1 MSAPTSTRRQSAGA
15 PTPADAPTTANG
27 LLLRAVRRR
36 RHLVVPGLVLMTLW
50 QLCEALV
57 PIAIGV
63 IVDVAIIPLDRWAL
77 LWSVVGL
84 IALFTV
90 LSLGYRFGARMSNR
104 ALQEEAHDLRV
115 EVTRVPL
122 TRRRAMDGASSGDVL
137 SVCSADADVA
147 ALVFRQI
154 ALGGSAVISIV
165 GISVYLLWTDWLVGL
180 IVLIGVP
187 LSLVLVALPSRAIS
201 RHSTAQQA
209 AIGRA
214 SSRATDIMAGM
225 RVLKAGGG
233 ERWAAEQYRTASEEA
248 AAAGIVTAER
258 TGRVQGI
265 GSLGMAVVLALVL
278 LAAGY
283 RVLAG
288 EMETG
293 TLVSVVGVAVFFE
306 EPVRMITQMVSIS
319 ARSHGAAQRLVDLLG
334 SAPVDDSGDEVPAGT
349 RLEVRGLALPDGR
362 ALDLEVAEGE
372 VVALVA
378 DQPAAANA
386 VTLAIAGHG
395 DGADAVLVGGHRR
408 SHLAP
413 AIAEHLV
420 AAPHR
425 VDLFVGTIRSNI
437 AMKHDGPGHNGEHG
451 GPGDDD
457 EHGGS
462 GQGGPGDD
470 DELGEPGAGGEAA
483 TPISHEV
490 LRASAVA
497 EIIEHLPDG
506 LDHAVQEGGRNLSG
520 GQRQRIALARALHA
534 DPDVLVLHEPTS
546 AVDAVTEW
554 EIAQAVRRLRTS
566 RSRQATLIVTSS
578 PPFLATADRVV
589 HLPRSGEARS
599 GTHLEL
605 REASASYRT
614 AVDR

>member
-1 MSAPTSTRRQSAGA
+1 MSAPTSTRRQPAGA

-122 TRRRAMDGASSGDVL
+122 TRRRAMDDASSGDVL

-214 SSRATDIMAGM
+214 SSRATDIMAGL
-225 RVLKAGGG
+225 RVLKAGGA

-278 LAAGY
+278 LASGY

-288 EMETG
+288 EMEIG

-334 SAPVDDSGDEVPAGT
+334 SAPVDDSGDEVPAGA

-362 ALDLEVAEGE
+362 SLDLEVAEGE
-372 VVALVA
+372 VVTLVA

-437 AMKHDGPGHNGEHG
+437 AMKHDGPGDDSEHG
-451 GPGDDD
+451 GPRG
-457 EHGGS
+457 GGS
-462 GQGGPGDD
+462 GHGGPGDD
-470 DELGEPGAGGEAA
+470 DELGQSGAGGEAA
-483 TPISHEV
+483 TPISREV

-534 DPDVLVLHEPTS
+534 DPDALVLHEPTS

-566 RSRQATLIVTSS
+566 RPRQATLIVTSS

-589 HLPRSGEARS
+589 HLPRSGGARS

>member
-1 MSAPTSTRRQSAGA
+1 MSAPTSTRRQPAGA

-187 LSLVLVALPSRAIS
+187 LSLVLVALPSRTIS

-214 SSRATDIMAGM
+214 SSRATDIMAGL

-288 EMETG
+288 EMEIG

-334 SAPVDDSGDEVPAGT
+334 SAPVDDSGDEVPAGA
-349 RLEVRGLALPDGR
+349 RLEVRGLELPDGR
-362 ALDLEVAEGE
+362 AFDLEVDEGE

-386 VTLAIAGHG
+386 VTLAVAGHG

-437 AMKHDGPGHNGEHG
+437 AMEHD

-457 EHGGS
+457 EHRGPGVVGS
-462 GQGGPGDD
+462 GHGGPGDD
-470 DELGEPGAGGEAA
+470 DELGESGAGGEAA
-483 TPISHEV
+483 TPITREV

-497 EIIEHLPDG
+497 EIVEHLPDG
-506 LDHAVQEGGRNLSG
+506 LDHVVQEGGRNLSG

-566 RSRQATLIVTSS
+566 RPRQATLIVTSS

-589 HLPRSGEARS
+589 HLPRSGEART

-605 REASASYRT
+605 RQASASYRT

>member
-15 PTPADAPTTANG
+15 PTPADAPTTTNG

-187 LSLVLVALPSRAIS
+187 LSLVLVALPSRTIS

-214 SSRATDIMAGM
+214 SSRATDIMAGL

-288 EMETG
+288 EMEIG

-334 SAPVDDSGDEVPAGT
+334 SAPVDDSGDEVPAGA

-362 ALDLEVAEGE
+362 SFDLEVAEGE

-437 AMKHDGPGHNGEHG
+437 AMKHDGPG
-451 GPGDDD
+451 DD
-457 EHGGS
+457 G
-462 GQGGPGDD
+462 
-470 DELGEPGAGGEAA
+470 ELGESGGGGEAA
-483 TPISHEV
+483 TPISREV

-554 EIAQAVRRLRTS
+554 EIAQAVRGLRTS
-566 RSRQATLIVTSS
+566 RPRQATLIVTSS

>member
-1 MSAPTSTRRQSAGA
+1 
-15 PTPADAPTTANG
+15 
-27 LLLRAVRRR
+27 
-36 RHLVVPGLVLMTLW
+36 
-50 QLCEALV
+50 
-57 PIAIGV
+57 
-63 IVDVAIIPLDRWAL
+63 
-77 LWSVVGL
+77 
-84 IALFTV
+84 
-90 LSLGYRFGARMSNR
+90 
-104 ALQEEAHDLRV
+104 
-115 EVTRVPL
+115 
-122 TRRRAMDGASSGDVL
+122 
-137 SVCSADADVA
+137 
-147 ALVFRQI
+147 
-154 ALGGSAVISIV
+154 
-165 GISVYLLWTDWLVGL
+165 
-180 IVLIGVP
+180 
-187 LSLVLVALPSRAIS
+187 
-201 RHSTAQQA
+201 
-209 AIGRA
+209 
-214 SSRATDIMAGM
+214 
-225 RVLKAGGG
+225 
-233 ERWAAEQYRTASEEA
+233 
-248 AAAGIVTAER
+248 
-258 TGRVQGI
+258 
-265 GSLGMAVVLALVL
+265 
-278 LAAGY
+278 
-283 RVLAG
+283 
-288 EMETG
+288 
-293 TLVSVVGVAVFFE
+293 
-306 EPVRMITQMVSIS
+306 
-319 ARSHGAAQRLVDLLG
+319 
-334 SAPVDDSGDEVPAGT
+334 
-349 RLEVRGLALPDGR
+349 LEVRGLALPDGR
-362 ALDLEVAEGE
+362 SLDLEVAEGE

-437 AMKHDGPGHNGEHG
+437 AMRHD

-457 EHGGS
+457 ELGDPGVGGS
-462 GQGGPGDD
+462 GHGGPGDD

-483 TPISHEV
+483 TPITREV

-566 RSRQATLIVTSS
+566 RPRQATLIVTSS

>member
-1 MSAPTSTRRQSAGA
+1 MSAPTRASSPGSE
-15 PTPADAPTTANG
+15 APTTANG
-27 LLLRAVRRR
+27 LLLRALGRR
-36 RHLVVPGLVLMTLW
+36 RHLWAPGLVLMTLW

-63 IVDVAIIPLDRWAL
+63 IVDAAIIPLDRWAM

-84 IALFTV
+84 IGLFTV

-115 EVTRVPL
+115 EATRVPL

-154 ALGGSAVISIV
+154 ALGGSAVIGIV
-165 GISVYLLWTDWLVGL
+165 GISVYLLWTDWVVGL

-209 AIGRA
+209 AIGMA
-214 SSRATDIMAGM
+214 SSRATDIMAGL

-233 ERWAAEQYRTASEEA
+233 ERWAAEQYRTASEDA
-248 AAAGIVTAER
+248 VAAGIITAER
-258 TGRVQGI
+258 SGRVQGI

-283 RVLAG
+283 RVIQG
-288 EMETG
+288 QMEIG

-306 EPVRMITQMVSIS
+306 EPVRMITQMVAVF
-319 ARSHGAAQRLVDLLG
+319 ARSHGAAQRLVDLLQ
-334 SAPVDDSGDEVPAGT
+334 SAPVDDSGSEVPAGAEL
-349 RLEVRGLALPDGR
+349 RVQGLALPDGR
-362 ALDLEVAEGE
+362 TLDLEVAEGE

-378 DQPAAANA
+378 DQPAAADA
-386 VTLAIAGHG
+386 VALAVAGHG

-408 SHLAP
+408 SQLAP

-425 VDLFVGTIRSNI
+425 VDLFVGTVRSNI
-437 AMKHDGPGHNGEHG
+437 TMSH
-451 GPGDDD
+451 DDD
-457 EHGGS
+457 E
-462 GQGGPGDD
+462 
-470 DELGEPGAGGEAA
+470 E
-483 TPISHEV
+483 PISEAV
-490 LRASAVA
+490 LQASAVA
-497 EIIEHLPDG
+497 EILENLPDG
-506 LDHAVQEGGRNLSG
+506 LNHPVREGGRNLSG
-520 GQRQRIALARALHA
+520 GQRQRIALARALHS
-534 DPDVLVLHEPTS
+534 DPYVLVLHEPTS

-566 RSRQATLIVTSS
+566 RPGQATLIVTSS

-589 HLPRSGEARS
+589 HLPRGGGVRTGS
-599 GTHLEL
+599 HLEL
-605 REASASYRT
+605 REASATYRT

>member
-1 MSAPTSTRRQSAGA
+1 MSALTSTRRQSAGA
-15 PTPADAPTTANG
+15 PTPANAPTTANG

-187 LSLVLVALPSRAIS
+187 LSLVLVALPSRTIS

-214 SSRATDIMAGM
+214 SSRATDIMAGL

-288 EMETG
+288 EMEIG

-362 ALDLEVAEGE
+362 PLDLEVAEGE

-437 AMKHDGPGHNGEHG
+437 AMKHDGPGDDSEHG
-451 GPGDDD
+451 GPRG
-457 EHGGS
+457 GGS
-462 GQGGPGDD
+462 GHGGPGDD
-470 DELGEPGAGGEAA
+470 DELGESGASGEAA

-566 RSRQATLIVTSS
+566 RPRQATLIVTSS

>member
-214 SSRATDIMAGM
+214 SSRATDIMAGL

-288 EMETG
+288 EMEIG

-334 SAPVDDSGDEVPAGT
+334 SAPVDDSGDEVPAET
-349 RLEVRGLALPDGR
+349 RLEVRGLELPDGR
-362 ALDLEVAEGE
+362 AVDLEVAEGE

-395 DGADAVLVGGHRR
+395 DGADAVMVGGHRR

-437 AMKHDGPGHNGEHG
+437 AMKHDGPG
-451 GPGDDD
+451 DDD
-457 EHGGS
+457 ELSGPGVGGS
-462 GQGGPGDD
+462 GHGGPGDD
-470 DELGEPGAGGEAA
+470 DELGESGAGGEAA
-483 TPISHEV
+483 TPITREV

-497 EIIEHLPDG
+497 EIIEHLPEG

-566 RSRQATLIVTSS
+566 RPRQATLIVTSS

-589 HLPRSGEARS
+589 HLPRSGEART

>member
-1 MSAPTSTRRQSAGA
+1 
-15 PTPADAPTTANG
+15 
-27 LLLRAVRRR
+27 
-36 RHLVVPGLVLMTLW
+36 
-50 QLCEALV
+50 
-57 PIAIGV
+57 
-63 IVDVAIIPLDRWAL
+63 
-77 LWSVVGL
+77 
-84 IALFTV
+84 
-90 LSLGYRFGARMSNR
+90 
-104 ALQEEAHDLRV
+104 
-115 EVTRVPL
+115 
-122 TRRRAMDGASSGDVL
+122 
-137 SVCSADADVA
+137 
-147 ALVFRQI
+147 
-154 ALGGSAVISIV
+154 V

-187 LSLVLVALPSRAIS
+187 LSLVLVALPSRTIS

-214 SSRATDIMAGM
+214 SSRATDVMAGL

-288 EMETG
+288 EMEIG

-349 RLEVRGLALPDGR
+349 RLEVRGLVLPDGR
-362 ALDLEVAEGE
+362 SLDLEVAEGK

-437 AMKHDGPGHNGEHG
+437 AMKHDGPGDDSEHG
-451 GPGDDD
+451 GPRG
-457 EHGGS
+457 GGS
-462 GQGGPGDD
+462 GHGGPGDD
-470 DELGEPGAGGEAA
+470 DELGEPGAGGEAS

-566 RSRQATLIVTSS
+566 RPRQATLIVTSS

>member
-15 PTPADAPTTANG
+15 PTPANAPTTANG

-214 SSRATDIMAGM
+214 SSRATDIMAGL

-233 ERWAAEQYRTASEEA
+233 ERWAAEQYRSASEEA

-288 EMETG
+288 EMEIG

-437 AMKHDGPGHNGEHG
+437 AMRHDGPGDE
-451 GPGDDD
+451 D
-457 EHGGS
+457 EHR
-462 GQGGPGDD
+462 GPGDD
-470 DELGEPGAGGEAA
+470 DELGESGAGGEAA
-483 TPISHEV
+483 TPISREV

-566 RSRQATLIVTSS
+566 RPRQATLIVTSS

-589 HLPRSGEARS
+589 HLPRSGETRT

>member
-15 PTPADAPTTANG
+15 PTTADAPTTANG

-214 SSRATDIMAGM
+214 SSRATDIMAGL

-288 EMETG
+288 EMEIG

-334 SAPVDDSGDEVPAGT
+334 SAPVDDSGDEVPAGV

-362 ALDLEVAEGE
+362 PLDLEVAEGE

-437 AMKHDGPGHNGEHG
+437 AMRHG
-451 GPGDDD
+451 GSGDDD
-457 EHGGS
+457 ELGGP
-462 GQGGPGDD
+462 GVVGLGHGGPGDD
-470 DELGEPGAGGEAA
+470 DELGESGAGGEAA
-483 TPISHEV
+483 TPITREV

-497 EIIEHLPDG
+497 EIVEHLPDG
-506 LDHAVQEGGRNLSG
+506 LDHVVQEGGRNLSG

-566 RSRQATLIVTSS
+566 RPRQATLIVTTS

>member
-1 MSAPTSTRRQSAGA
+1 MSAPTSPSARPRRRAA
-15 PTPADAPTTANG
+15 DTPGGPAPTTANG
-27 LLLRAVRRR
+27 LLLRALGRR
-36 RHLVVPGLVLMTLW
+36 RHLWAPGLVLMTLW

-63 IVDVAIIPLDRWAL
+63 IVDAAIIPLDRWAM

-84 IALFTV
+84 IGLFTV

-154 ALGGSAVISIV
+154 ALGGSAVIGIV
-165 GISVYLLWTDWLVGL
+165 GISVYLLWTDWVVGL

-209 AIGRA
+209 AIGMA
-214 SSRATDIMAGM
+214 SSRATDIMAGL

-233 ERWAAEQYRTASEEA
+233 ERWAAEQYRTASEDA

-258 TGRVQGI
+258 SGRVQGI

-283 RVLAG
+283 RVLQG
-288 EMETG
+288 QMEIG

-306 EPVRMITQMVSIS
+306 EPVRMITQMVAVF
-319 ARSHGAAQRLVDLLG
+319 ARSHGAAQRLVDLLQ
-334 SAPVDDSGDEVPAGT
+334 SAPVDDSGSEVPGGAEL
-349 RLEVRGLALPDGR
+349 RVQGLALPDGR
-362 ALDLEVAEGE
+362 AFDLEVAEGE

-378 DQPAAANA
+378 DQPAAADA

-408 SHLAP
+408 SQLAP

-425 VDLFVGTIRSNI
+425 VDLFVGTVRSNI
-437 AMKHDGPGHNGEHG
+437 TMSH
-451 GPGDDD
+451 DDD
-457 EHGGS
+457 E
-462 GQGGPGDD
+462 
-470 DELGEPGAGGEAA
+470 E
-483 TPISHEV
+483 PISEAV
-490 LRASAVA
+490 LQASAVA
-497 EIIEHLPDG
+497 EILENLPDG
-506 LDHAVQEGGRNLSG
+506 LDHPVREGGRNLSG

-566 RSRQATLIVTSS
+566 RPGQATLIVTSS

-589 HLPRSGEARS
+589 HLPRSGDVRT

-605 REASASYRT
+605 REASATYRT

>member
-15 PTPADAPTTANG
+15 PTTADAPTTANG

-147 ALVFRQI
+147 AFVFRQI

-214 SSRATDIMAGM
+214 SSRATDIMAGL

-233 ERWAAEQYRTASEEA
+233 ERWATEQYRSASEEA

-288 EMETG
+288 EMEIG

-334 SAPVDDSGDEVPAGT
+334 SAPVDDSGDEVPAGA
-349 RLEVRGLALPDGR
+349 RLEVRGLELSDGR

-437 AMKHDGPGHNGEHG
+437 AMKHDGPG
-451 GPGDDD
+451 
-457 EHGGS
+457 
-462 GQGGPGDD
+462 DD
-470 DELGEPGAGGEAA
+470 DELGESGAGGEAA
-483 TPISHEV
+483 TPITREV

-497 EIIEHLPDG
+497 EVIEHLPDG

-554 EIAQAVRRLRTS
+554 EIAQAVRGLRTS
-566 RSRQATLIVTSS
+566 RPRQATLIVTSS

>member
-15 PTPADAPTTANG
+15 PTTADAPTTANG

-122 TRRRAMDGASSGDVL
+122 TRRRAMDGARSGDVL

-214 SSRATDIMAGM
+214 SSRATDIMAGL

-288 EMETG
+288 EMEIG

-334 SAPVDDSGDEVPAGT
+334 SAPVDDSGDEVPAGA

-362 ALDLEVAEGE
+362 PLDLEVAEGE

-437 AMKHDGPGHNGEHG
+437 AMKHVGA
-451 GPGDDD
+451 GDDD
-457 EHGGS
+457 ELGGPGVGGS
-462 GQGGPGDD
+462 GHGGPGDD
-470 DELGEPGAGGEAA
+470 DELGESGAGGEAA

-566 RSRQATLIVTSS
+566 RPRQATLIVTSS

-589 HLPRSGEARS
+589 HLPRSGETRT

>member
-1 MSAPTSTRRQSAGA
+1 
-15 PTPADAPTTANG
+15 
-27 LLLRAVRRR
+27 
-36 RHLVVPGLVLMTLW
+36 MTLW

-63 IVDVAIIPLDRWAL
+63 IVDVAIIPLDRWAM

-84 IALFTV
+84 IVLFTV
-90 LSLGYRFGARMSNR
+90 LSLGYRFGARMSNT
-104 ALQEEAHDLRV
+104 ALNEEAHDLRV
-115 EVTRVPL
+115 EATRVPL
-122 TRRRAMDGASSGDVL
+122 TRRRAMDATSSGDVL

-154 ALGGSAVISIV
+154 ALGGSAAIGIV
-165 GISVYLLWTDWLVGL
+165 GISVYLLWTDWVVGL

-187 LSLVLVALPSRAIS
+187 LSLALVALPSRVIS

-209 AIGRA
+209 AIGMA
-214 SSRATDIMAGM
+214 SSRAADIMAGL

-233 ERWAAEQYRTASEEA
+233 ERWAAEQYRHASEEA

-258 TGRVQGI
+258 SGRVQGI
-265 GSLGMAVVLALVL
+265 GSLGMAAVLALVL

-283 RVLAG
+283 RVIQG
-288 EMETG
+288 QMEIG

-306 EPVRMITQMVSIS
+306 EPVRMITQMVAVY
-319 ARSHGAAQRLVDLLG
+319 ARSHGAAQRLVDHLG
-334 SAPVDDSGDEVPAGT
+334 SAPVDDSGDQLPAGADL
-349 RLEVRGLALPDGR
+349 RIQGLELPDGR
-362 ALDLEVAEGE
+362 RIDLEVAEGE

-378 DQPAAANA
+378 DQPAAADA
-386 VTLAIAGHG
+386 ITLAVAGHS

-408 SHLAP
+408 SQLAP
-413 AIAEHLV
+413 EIAAHLV

-437 AMKHDGPGHNGEHG
+437 TLRH
-451 GPGDDD
+451 DDD
-457 EHGGS
+457 EEG
-462 GQGGPGDD
+462 
-470 DELGEPGAGGEAA
+470 
-483 TPISHEV
+483 PISEEV
-490 LRASAVA
+490 LRGSAVA
-497 EIIEHLPDG
+497 EILENLPVG
-506 LDHAVQEGGRNLSG
+506 LGSEVREGGRNLSG

-566 RSRQATLIVTSS
+566 RPGQATLVVTSS

-589 HLPRSGEARS
+589 HLPRSGEART

-605 REASASYRT
+605 REASATYRT

>member
-1 MSAPTSTRRQSAGA
+1 MSAPTSTRRRSAA
-15 PTPADAPTTANG
+15 VPAEAAAPTTANG

-84 IALFTV
+84 VALFTV

-122 TRRRAMDGASSGDVL
+122 SRRRAMDGASSGDVL

-214 SSRATDIMAGM
+214 SSRATDIMAGL

-233 ERWAAEQYRTASEEA
+233 ERWAAEQYRSASEEA

-288 EMETG
+288 EMEIG

-319 ARSHGAAQRLVDLLG
+319 ARSHGAAQRIVDLLG
-334 SAPVDDSGDEVPAGT
+334 SAPVDDSGDEVPAGA
-349 RLEVRGLALPDGR
+349 RLEVRGLELPDGR

-437 AMKHDGPGHNGEHG
+437 AMKHDGPGDDSEHG
-451 GPGDDD
+451 GPRG
-457 EHGGS
+457 
-462 GQGGPGDD
+462 GGPGDD
-470 DELGEPGAGGEAA
+470 DELGESGAGGEAA
-483 TPISHEV
+483 TPITREV

-497 EIIEHLPDG
+497 ESIEHLPDG
-506 LDHAVQEGGRNLSG
+506 LDHVVQEGGRNLSG

-566 RSRQATLIVTSS
+566 RPRQATLIVTSS

>member
-1 MSAPTSTRRQSAGA
+1 MSAPMSTRRQSAGA

-84 IALFTV
+84 VALFTV

-187 LSLVLVALPSRAIS
+187 LSLVLVALPSRTIS

-214 SSRATDIMAGM
+214 SSRATDIMAGL

-288 EMETG
+288 EMEIG

-334 SAPVDDSGDEVPAGT
+334 SAPVDDSGDEVPAGA

-362 ALDLEVAEGE
+362 SLDLEVAEGK

-395 DGADAVLVGGHRR
+395 DGTDAVLVGGHRR

-437 AMKHDGPGHNGEHG
+437 AMKHDGPGGDGEHG
-451 GPGDDD
+451 GPGG
-457 EHGGS
+457 GGS
-462 GQGGPGDD
+462 GHGGPGDD
-470 DELGEPGAGGEAA
+470 DELGQSGAGGEAA

-497 EIIEHLPDG
+497 EVIEHLPDG

-566 RSRQATLIVTSS
+566 RPRQATLIVTSS

>member
-15 PTPADAPTTANG
+15 PTTADAPSTANG
-27 LLLRAVRRR
+27 LLLRAVKRR

-84 IALFTV
+84 VALFTV

-122 TRRRAMDGASSGDVL
+122 SRRRAMDGASSGDVL

-214 SSRATDIMAGM
+214 SSRATDIMAGL

-233 ERWAAEQYRTASEEA
+233 ERWAAEQYRSASEEA

-288 EMETG
+288 EMEIG

-319 ARSHGAAQRLVDLLG
+319 ARSHGAAQRIVDLLG
-334 SAPVDDSGDEVPAGT
+334 SAPVDDSGDEVPAGA
-349 RLEVRGLALPDGR
+349 RLEVRGLELPDGR

-437 AMKHDGPGHNGEHG
+437 AMRHDG
-451 GPGDDD
+451 
-457 EHGGS
+457 S
-462 GQGGPGDD
+462 GDD
-470 DELGEPGAGGEAA
+470 DELGESGAGGEAA
-483 TPISHEV
+483 TPISREV
-490 LRASAVA
+490 LRTSAVA

-566 RSRQATLIVTSS
+566 RPRQATLIVTSS

-589 HLPRSGEARS
+589 HLPRSGETRT

>member
-1 MSAPTSTRRQSAGA
+1 MSAPTRASSPGSE
-15 PTPADAPTTANG
+15 APTTANG
-27 LLLRAVRRR
+27 LLLRALGRR
-36 RHLVVPGLVLMTLW
+36 RHLWAPGLVLMTLW

-63 IVDVAIIPLDRWAL
+63 IVDAAIIPLDRWAM

-84 IALFTV
+84 IGLFTV

-115 EVTRVPL
+115 EATRVPL

-154 ALGGSAVISIV
+154 ALGGSAVIGIV
-165 GISVYLLWTDWLVGL
+165 GISVYLLWTDWVVGL

-209 AIGRA
+209 AIGMA
-214 SSRATDIMAGM
+214 SSRAADIMAGL

-233 ERWAAEQYRTASEEA
+233 ERWAAEQYRTASEDA
-248 AAAGIVTAER
+248 VAAGIITAER
-258 TGRVQGI
+258 SGRVQGI

-283 RVLAG
+283 RVIQG
-288 EMETG
+288 QMEIG

-306 EPVRMITQMVSIS
+306 EPVRMITQMVAVF
-319 ARSHGAAQRLVDLLG
+319 ARSHGAAQRLVDLLQ
-334 SAPVDDSGDEVPAGT
+334 SAPVDDSGSEVPAGAEL
-349 RLEVRGLALPDGR
+349 RVQGLALPDGR
-362 ALDLEVAEGE
+362 TLDLEVAEGE

-378 DQPAAANA
+378 DQPAAADA
-386 VTLAIAGHG
+386 VALAVAGHG

-408 SHLAP
+408 SQLAP

-425 VDLFVGTIRSNI
+425 VDLFVGTVRSNI
-437 AMKHDGPGHNGEHG
+437 TMSH
-451 GPGDDD
+451 DDD
-457 EHGGS
+457 E
-462 GQGGPGDD
+462 
-470 DELGEPGAGGEAA
+470 E
-483 TPISHEV
+483 PISEAV
-490 LRASAVA
+490 LQASAVA
-497 EIIEHLPDG
+497 EILENLPDG
-506 LDHAVQEGGRNLSG
+506 LDHPVREGGRNLSG
-520 GQRQRIALARALHA
+520 GQRQRIALARALHS

-566 RSRQATLIVTSS
+566 RPGQATLIVTSS

-589 HLPRSGEARS
+589 HLPRSGDVRT
-599 GTHLEL
+599 GTHHEL
-605 REASASYRT
+605 REASATYRA

>member
-1 MSAPTSTRRQSAGA
+1 MSAPTSKRRQSAGA
-15 PTPADAPTTANG
+15 PTTADAPTTANG

-84 IALFTV
+84 ISLFTV

-187 LSLVLVALPSRAIS
+187 LSLVLVALPSRTIS

-214 SSRATDIMAGM
+214 SSRATDIMAGL

-288 EMETG
+288 EMEIG

-334 SAPVDDSGDEVPAGT
+334 AAPVDDSGDEVPAGA
-349 RLEVRGLALPDGR
+349 RLEVRGLELPDGR

-437 AMKHDGPGHNGEHG
+437 AMRHDG
-451 GPGDDD
+451 
-457 EHGGS
+457 S
-462 GQGGPGDD
+462 GDD
-470 DELGEPGAGGEAA
+470 DELGESGAGGEAA
-483 TPISHEV
+483 TPISREV

-566 RSRQATLIVTSS
+566 RPRQATLIVTSS

>member
-1 MSAPTSTRRQSAGA
+1 MSAPTSTRRQDTGIPS
-15 PTPADAPTTANG
+15 TANG
-27 LLLRAVRRR
+27 LLLRAIGRRKR
-36 RHLVVPGLVLMTLW
+36 LVGPGLVLMTMW

-63 IVDVAIIPLDRWAL
+63 IVDRAIIPLDATAM
-77 LWSVVGL
+77 LWSVLGL

-90 LSLGYRFGARMSNR
+90 LSLSYRFGARLSNR

-115 EVTRVPL
+115 EATRVPL
-122 TRRRAMDGASSGDVL
+122 TRRRAMDDASSGDVL

-154 ALGGSAVISIV
+154 ALGGSALIGIV
-165 GISVYLLWTDWLVGL
+165 GISAYLLWTDLLVGL

-187 LSLVLVALPSRAIS
+187 LSLVLVALPSRVIS
-201 RHSTAQQA
+201 RHSTAQQT
-209 AIGRA
+209 AIGMA
-214 SSRATDIMAGM
+214 SSRATDIMTGL

-233 ERWAAEQYRTASEEA
+233 ERWAAEQYRDASRSA
-248 AAAGIVTAER
+248 ADAGIVTAER

-265 GSLGMAVVLALVL
+265 GSLGMAVVLSLVL

-283 RVLAG
+283 RVLSG
-288 EMETG
+288 EMAIG

-306 EPVRMITQMVSIS
+306 EPVRLITAMVSIF
-319 ARSHGAAQRLVDLLG
+319 ARSHGAAQRLVDLQA
-334 SAPVDDSGDEVPAGT
+334 SAPVDESGSEVPEGSHLQVSG
-349 RLEVRGLALPDGR
+349 LELPDGR
-362 ALDLEVAEGE
+362 ELDLEVAAGE
-372 VVALVA
+372 IVALVVE
-378 DQPAAANA
+378 QPAAADA
-386 VTLAIAGHG
+386 VTLAMAGHS

-408 SHLAP
+408 SSLAA
-413 AIAEHLV
+413 AIADHV
-420 AAPHR
+420 VVAPHR

-437 AMKHDGPGHNGEHG
+437 AMRHDGGGHGSTRDDG
-451 GPGDDD
+451 GGD
-457 EHGGS
+457 
-462 GQGGPGDD
+462 
-470 DELGEPGAGGEAA
+470 GAHHDGEA
-483 TPISHEV
+483 PVRVPVSDDV

-506 LDHAVQEGGRNLSG
+506 LDHVVQEGGRNLSG

-534 DPDVLVLHEPTS
+534 DPDVLVLHDPTS

-566 RSRQATLIVTSS
+566 RPGRSTLIVTSS

-589 HLPRSGEARS
+589 HLPRSGETHS

-605 REASASYRT
+605 RESSASYRT

>member
-214 SSRATDIMAGM
+214 SSRATDIMAGL

-233 ERWAAEQYRTASEEA
+233 ERWAAEQYRTASEDA

-265 GSLGMAVVLALVL
+265 GSLGMAVVLVLVL

-288 EMETG
+288 EMEIG

-334 SAPVDDSGDEVPAGT
+334 SAPVDDSGDEVPAGA
-349 RLEVRGLALPDGR
+349 RLEVRGLELPDGR

-437 AMKHDGPGHNGEHG
+437 AMRHD
-451 GPGDDD
+451 
-457 EHGGS
+457 
-462 GQGGPGDD
+462 GPGDD
-470 DELGEPGAGGEAA
+470 DELGESGAGGEAA
-483 TPISHEV
+483 TPISREV

-497 EIIEHLPDG
+497 EIVEHLPDG
-506 LDHAVQEGGRNLSG
+506 LDHVVQEGGRNLSG

-566 RSRQATLIVTSS
+566 RPRQATLIVTSS

-599 GTHLEL
+599 GIHLEL

>member
-122 TRRRAMDGASSGDVL
+122 TRRRAMDSANSGDVL

-187 LSLVLVALPSRAIS
+187 LSLALVALPSRAIS

-214 SSRATDIMAGM
+214 SSRATDIMAGL

-288 EMETG
+288 EMEIG

-334 SAPVDDSGDEVPAGT
+334 SAPVDDSGDEVPAGA

-362 ALDLEVAEGE
+362 SFDLEVAEGE
-372 VVALVA
+372 VVALMA

-386 VTLAIAGHG
+386 VALAIAGHG

-437 AMKHDGPGHNGEHG
+437 AMRHDGPG
-451 GPGDDD
+451 DD
-457 EHGGS
+457 G
-462 GQGGPGDD
+462 
-470 DELGEPGAGGEAA
+470 ELGEPGAGGEAA

-534 DPDVLVLHEPTS
+534 DPDVLALHEPTS

-554 EIAQAVRRLRTS
+554 EIAQAVRGLRTS
-566 RSRQATLIVTSS
+566 RPRQATLIVTSS